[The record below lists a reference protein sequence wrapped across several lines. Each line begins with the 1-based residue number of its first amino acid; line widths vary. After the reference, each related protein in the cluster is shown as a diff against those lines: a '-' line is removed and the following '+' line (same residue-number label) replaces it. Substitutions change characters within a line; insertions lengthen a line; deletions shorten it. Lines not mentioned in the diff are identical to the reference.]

1 MREQGFGRIIHTSS
15 SSGTFGNFGQTNY
28 SAAKMALIGMMNTM
42 KIEGQKYNVHS
53 NAILPVAYTRMTKE
67 LLPEEGVGER
77 LQPEYVTPAVI
88 YLASDKCANGVMIGA
103 GAGVFTRIMIHE
115 TMGVALGTDENM
127 TPENI
132 AANWDAISDMS
143 DARALYQGGEQTI
156 KIFEQAD
163 KN

>member
-1 MREQGFGRIIHTSS
+1 MNDHEHSDRKDSLSLWGAVSM
-15 SSGTFGNFGQTNY
+15 GT
-28 SAAKMALIGMMNTM
+28 
-42 KIEGQKYNVHS
+42 
-53 NAILPVAYTRMTKE
+53 
-67 LLPEEGVGER
+67 
-77 LQPEYVTPAVI
+77 
-88 YLASDKCANGVMIGA
+88 GVMIGA

-115 TMGVALGTDENM
+115 TMGVALGTGENM